1 MWFLFQH
8 FLFRENVAAIMIPST
23 AVNHATSPPKVEAK
37 LAFCDWWWGGS
48 LGRQIFTYENRKTDD
63 LMRVVWAHVATRPGV
78 VWSQTRR
85 CRRLAASWRCC
96 PIPSLCI
103 ITDMLSDNARCCCTL
118 LHKNSSPTGAHPA
131 SSWEVPVT
139 PQPLSSLLTPQPSPA
154 QLSINKS
161 LLSLPLSLSPLVS
174 PVSAAPLSP
183 C

>member
-1 MWFLFQH
+1 MQHLSWFLPRPWITQPLHLKWRLNLH
-8 FLFRENVAAIMIPST
+8 FVFDDEGPLWDDKYLLMKTGKQIIWWEWCEPTWPRVHVST
-23 AVNHATSPPKVEAK
+23 
-37 LAFCDWWWGGS
+37 C
-48 LGRQIFTYENRKTDD
+48 
-63 LMRVVWAHVATRPGV
+63 PGV

-85 CRRLAASWRCC
+85 CRRLAASCRCC

-154 QLSINKS
+154 IELETKVHPKVRNHGEG
-161 LLSLPLSLSPLVS
+161 PY
-174 PVSAAPLSP
+174 
-183 C
+183 

>member
-1 MWFLFQH
+1 MRRLSGTTNIYLWKQ
-8 FLFRENVAAIMIPST
+8 
-23 AVNHATSPPKVEAK
+23 
-37 LAFCDWWWGGS
+37 
-48 LGRQIFTYENRKTDD
+48 ENRWSDESGVTP
-63 LMRVVWAHVATRPGV
+63 RGHVSTCPGV

-154 QLSINKS
+154 QPSPHCSALINLFS
-161 LLSLPLSLSPLVS
+161 HF
-174 PVSAAPLSP
+174 LSP
-183 C
+183 CLPWSPLCPLLRCPRANSNVSECPGWLWADAACNYAD

>member
-1 MWFLFQH
+1 MRRLSGTTNIYLWKQ
-8 FLFRENVAAIMIPST
+8 
-23 AVNHATSPPKVEAK
+23 
-37 LAFCDWWWGGS
+37 
-48 LGRQIFTYENRKTDD
+48 ENRWSDESGVTP
-63 LMRVVWAHVATRPGV
+63 RGHVTTCPGV

-154 QLSINKS
+154 QHSPALLSINKS
-161 LLSLPLSLSPLVS
+161 HLSLPLSLSPLVS

>member
-1 MWFLFQH
+1 MSPRGH
-8 FLFRENVAAIMIPST
+8 VST
-23 AVNHATSPPKVEAK
+23 
-37 LAFCDWWWGGS
+37 C
-48 LGRQIFTYENRKTDD
+48 
-63 LMRVVWAHVATRPGV
+63 PGV

-154 QLSINKS
+154 HTAQPSPAQHCSALINLIS
-161 LLSLPLSLSPLVS
+161 HF
-174 PVSAAPLSP
+174 LSP
-183 C
+183 CLPWSPLCPLLRCPRANSNVSECPGWLWADAACNYAD